1 MRADGARN
9 REVVL
14 AAAGRLFDQV
24 TDPDQITMD
33 HIAAAAGVGKG
44 TLFRGFGDRVGL
56 IRALYADRSQ
66 DLQAALSTIDPGPA
80 AGDHPGPVKVTAGRD
95 HTGPGPA
102 ERVLAALGAML
113 DFKLANST
121 LTRALE
127 NAGAG
132 SPFDNEL
139 YNLWH
144 ARLTRIVAEARGP
157 ENADYLAHALLAAV
171 RSDLLHQLRDWP
183 RARLEAG
190 LSALVDAI
198 LPS

>member
-1 MRADGARN
+1 MRADTARN

-14 AAAGRLFDQV
+14 AAAGSLFDSV
-24 TDPDQITMD
+24 TDPDQISMD

-56 IRALYADRSQ
+56 IRALYQERSKG
-66 DLQAALSTIDPGPA
+66 LQAALSALDPSA
-80 AGDHPGPVKVTAGRD
+80 ASRGGAGMDPVG
-95 HTGPGPA
+95 
-102 ERVLAALGAML
+102 RVLAAVRAIV

-132 SPFDNEL
+132 SPYDNEL
-139 YNLWH
+139 YSLWH
-144 ARLTRIVAEARGP
+144 ARLTAVVTEARGA

-190 LSALVDAI
+190 VSALVTAI
-198 LPS
+198 LTG

>member
-1 MRADGARN
+1 MRADAARN
-9 REVVL
+9 REAVL
-14 AAAGRLFDQV
+14 TAAGALFDGV
-24 TDPDQITMD
+24 ADPDEISMD

-44 TLFRGFGDRVGL
+44 TLFRGFGDRTGL
-56 IRALYADRSQ
+56 IRALYAERSK
-66 DLQAALSTIDPGPA
+66 DLHVALSEIDTD
-80 AGDHPGPVKVTAGRD
+80 AGLPVD
-95 HTGPGPA
+95 
-102 ERVLAALGAML
+102 RVVAALGAML

-139 YNLWH
+139 YGLWH
-144 ARLTRIVAEARGP
+144 AKLTTVVTEARGP

-171 RSDLLHQLRDWP
+171 RSDLLHQLRDWS
-183 RARLEAG
+183 RERLDAG
-190 LSALVDAI
+190 LSALVTAV